1 MPNEAEIYDCNIQEI
16 DNYLY
21 NEFAGKEDE
30 PISEEERAYIEEQE
44 RKEREQEDEGY
55 QSDEE
60 KAQIRESKVNH
71 EITLEYLES
80 LTYEELANL
89 DPKSIPRDLAR
100 NVISLLTKKFI
111 EQIKQQEQEKEAL
124 QKISGLI
131 EKAQQALKKNDWE
144 EVKKILDEMKT
155 YCDTDAYANNKELIA
170 KLEQQLIAA
179 TSQSEHNNK
188 TPNLISISIKT
199 FTKQA

>member
-1 MPNEAEIYDCNIQEI
+1 MKNQLIQ
-16 DNYLY
+16 
-21 NEFAGKEDE
+21 
-30 PISEEERAYIEEQE
+30 
-44 RKEREQEDEGY
+44 
-55 QSDEE
+55 
-60 KAQIRESKVNH
+60 
-71 EITLEYLES
+71 T
-80 LTYEELANL
+80 
-89 DPKSIPRDLAR
+89 PKSIPRDLAI
-100 NVISLLTKKFI
+100 NVISLLTKKFK
-111 EQIKQQEQEKEAL
+111 ERKKQQEQEKEAL
-124 QKISGLI
+124 QKIANLI